1 MTVAPWPTIRS
12 EDLGEFRIFHLRRDL
27 KRSPR
32 TGREHDFFVLEC
44 PGWVNVIALTP
55 DRRIILVEQRR
66 HGTESLELE
75 VPGGVM
81 DPLDESPVATA
92 VRELREETGYE
103 GTSPRLLNSMAANP
117 AIQNN
122 LCHAVLIE
130 NCELRHPTDLDL
142 GEDLVTHVMPLEEI
156 PSLVGSGR
164 IRHSLVLASLYYFE
178 LDQRSRP
185 PSTGCGST

>member
-1 MTVAPWPTIRS
+1 MSVEPWPTIRS
-12 EDLGEFRIFHLRRDL
+12 EDLGEFRIFHLRRDF

-75 VPGGVM
+75 IPGGVM
-81 DPLDESPVATA
+81 DPHDDSPVATA

-103 GTSPRLLNSMAANP
+103 GAQARLLNSMAANP

-130 NCELRHPTDLDL
+130 GCEPRHPTDLDL
-142 GEDLVTHVMPLEEI
+142 GEDLVTRVVPLAEI
-156 PSLVGSGR
+156 PSLVGGGR

-178 LDQRSRP
+178 LDQRSPR
-185 PSTGCGST
+185 PSTA

>member
-1 MTVAPWPTIRS
+1 
-12 EDLGEFRIFHLRRDL
+12 
-27 KRSPR
+27 
-32 TGREHDFFVLEC
+32 VLEC

-75 VPGGVM
+75 IPGGVM
-81 DPLDESPVATA
+81 DPRDESPIATA

-103 GTSPRLLNSMAANP
+103 GRNARLLNSMAANP

-130 NCELRHPTDLDL
+130 DCELRHPTDLDS
-142 GEDLVTHVMPLEEI
+142 GEDLVTHVMSLDEI
-156 PSLVGSGR
+156 PSLVHEGR

-178 LDQRSRP
+178 LDQRAARP
-185 PSTGCGST
+185 VDQAGADPGCCDR

>member
-1 MTVAPWPTIRS
+1 MSVAPWPTIRS
-12 EDLGEFRIFHLRRDL
+12 EDLGGFRIFHLRRDF

-32 TGREHDFFVLEC
+32 TGQEHDFFVLEC

-75 VPGGVM
+75 IPGGVM
-81 DPLDESPVATA
+81 DPRDEGPIATA

-103 GTSPRLLNSMAANP
+103 GRNARLLNSMAANP

-122 LCHAVLIE
+122 LCHAILIE
-130 NCELRHPTDLDL
+130 DCELRHPTDLDS
-142 GEDLVTHVMPLEEI
+142 GEDLVTQVRSLDEI
-156 PSLVGSGR
+156 PSLVHEGR

-178 LDQRSRP
+178 LDQRRRSP
-185 PSTGCGST
+185 AP